1 MLLLALDTSTSAI
14 TAAVHDGHEV
24 IAEASSVD
32 ARAHGELLA
41 PRIAEVLAAAGAVPA
56 DLTDIVVGV
65 GPGPFTG
72 LRVAIVTGR
81 VMALATGARL
91 HGVCSL
97 DALAF
102 AAREAL
108 GAGELVVATDARRKE
123 VYWARYAVRPAAV
136 AAGSSAD
143 PVAAL
148 TAAAVCRPADL
159 PAGTADLPVVGRGP
173 LLYPEA
179 FGPPVPGLLDVSAG
193 ALAGLAVRRLAIG
206 ADPTGVLGG
215 TEPLY
220 LRRPD
225 AVPQATPTSV
235 AT

>member
-14 TAAVHDGHEV
+14 TAAVHDGHQV
-24 IAEASSVD
+24 LAEASSVD

-41 PRIAEVLAAAGAVPA
+41 PRIAEVLAASGVTPA

-102 AAREAL
+102 AARDA
-108 GAGELVVATDARRKE
+108 GVGGELVVATDARRKE
-123 VYWARYAVRPAAV
+123 VYWARYAVD
-136 AAGSSAD
+136 SSASGEHAD
-143 PVAAL
+143 PVVAL
-148 TAAAVCRPADL
+148 TAPAVCRPADL
-159 PAGTADLPVVGRGP
+159 PAEVAGLPVVGRGP

-179 FGPPVPGLLDVSAG
+179 FGPAVPGFRDVSAG
-193 ALAGLAVRRLAIG
+193 ALAALAARLLAG
-206 ADPTGVLGG
+206 GGQTAVLGG

-225 AVPQATPTSV
+225 AQPQVV

>member
-1 MLLLALDTSTSAI
+1 VLLLALDTSTSAI
-14 TAAVHDGHEV
+14 TAAVHDGREV
-24 IAEASSVD
+24 LAEASSVD

-41 PRIAEVLAAAGAVPA
+41 PRIAEVLAAAGVTAA

-102 AAREAL
+102 AACSAVDN
-108 GAGELVVATDARRKE
+108 GELVVATDARRKE
-123 VYWARYAVRPAAV
+123 VYWARYAVGSG
-136 AAGSSAD
+136 AAGEHAD
-143 PVAAL
+143 PVVAL
-148 TAAAVCRPADL
+148 TAPAVCRPADL
-159 PAGTADLPVVGRGP
+159 PAEVRGLPVVGRGS
-173 LLYPEA
+173 LLYPEV
-179 FGPPVPGLLDVSAG
+179 FGTALPGFLDVSAG
-193 ALAGLAVRRLAIG
+193 ALAALAARRLAAGGQTG
-206 ADPTGVLGG
+206 AVLGG

-225 AVPQATPTSV
+225 AKPQVV